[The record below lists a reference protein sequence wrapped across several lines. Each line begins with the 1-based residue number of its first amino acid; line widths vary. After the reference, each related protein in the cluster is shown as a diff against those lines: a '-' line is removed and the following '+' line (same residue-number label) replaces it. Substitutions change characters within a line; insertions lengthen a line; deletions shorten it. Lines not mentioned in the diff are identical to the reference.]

1 MKRYLAFDVETGG
14 LYPDRASLLTAYF
27 AVLDENFNAIDELEF
42 QIKNDSPNDLYHV
55 SAKALEINKIDL
67 IALQSQGMT
76 KDAARLRL
84 VDFISKHSESGKVR
98 LTPLGHNVG
107 FDIGF
112 VNAHLV
118 GKEIWDRYVGYHL
131 ADTGA
136 FAVLLQIQGKI
147 PEKHPFNLT
156 GLCKFFNIRVDET
169 QSHSAKYDTVLAT
182 LLLQAMK
189 QA

>member
-14 LYPDRASLLTAYF
+14 LYPDKASLLTAYF
-27 AVLDENFNAIDELEF
+27 AILDENFNAIDELEF
-42 QIKNDSPNDLYHV
+42 QIKNDSPNDLYHI

-67 IALQSQGMT
+67 VQLQSQGIT
-76 KDAARLRL
+76 KDLARLKL
-84 VDFISKHSESGKVR
+84 VDFISKHSESGKIR

-118 GKEIWDRYVGYHL
+118 GKETWDRYVGYHL

-136 FAVLLQIQGKI
+136 FAVLLQIKGKI
-147 PEKHPFNLT
+147 PENHPFNLAS
-156 GLCKFFNIRVDET
+156 LCKFFNINVET
-169 QSHSAKYDTVLAT
+169 SRAHSAKYDTVLAT
-182 LLLQAMK
+182 MLLQAML